1 MTIIISPYG
10 KSQGKKKI
18 QILFCRHKT
27 FTMNNTG
34 KILTALAAGV
44 VAGTLLGILIAPD
57 KGSATRKKIT
67 DSKDKVQDD
76 IKTAF
81 RKGKDRINQIRED
94 IAESIVDREEYA

>member
-1 MTIIISPYG
+1 
-10 KSQGKKKI
+10 
-18 QILFCRHKT
+18 
-27 FTMNNTG
+27 MNNTG
-34 KILTALAAGV
+34 KIIAAVAAGV